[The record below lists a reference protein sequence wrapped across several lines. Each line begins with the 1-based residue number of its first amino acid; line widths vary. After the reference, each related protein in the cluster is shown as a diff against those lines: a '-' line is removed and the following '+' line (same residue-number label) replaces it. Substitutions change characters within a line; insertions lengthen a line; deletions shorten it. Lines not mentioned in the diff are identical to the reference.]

1 MSANDMAGRA
11 AARRSDIGGWVA
23 GLLAE
28 RRRRTALIGSA
39 VFVVLLLWSCVFAT
53 SFQQYLLGQVLIF
66 GLSALG
72 LDWLMGRAGQV
83 SVGNG
88 ALMAV
93 GAFLTGAIADK
104 SWAPFPVPL
113 IIAGLAG
120 GAVGFLIGIPSL
132 RLKGIYFALVTL
144 ALQFIVVFAA
154 QQYEQRTNQ
163 VSGVTVAP
171 PSIGGYS
178 FTPGPAYLIML
189 AAIVGIV
196 MILLYRTYGR
206 MPGRAWMAIKE
217 SELAA
222 STIQVDVRAWKL
234 KAFVGSSMIIS
245 VAGSLLAYYTG
256 LVSSDTFS
264 LEFAIT
270 FVAMTIIGGV
280 GSMSGALFG
289 AAVVTLAPQ
298 ALSGLSS
305 LNPGSLWLSSNLP
318 VIQNGIY
325 GLLVLLVL
333 LFLPKG
339 VLPSLY
345 DLAVKLRHRR
355 SPKTP
360 SAAGSRS
367 AQRLAVQDR
376 PVAPATP
383 TRANGPDRLLI
394 RDLDVR
400 YSNGARALIGVNLGL
415 EFGRTIAVVGRNGAG
430 KSTLLRSIGGFFAT
444 ENVSTRGSISLGERE
459 ILGASPLSTSKLG
472 VVLVPE
478 RDKIFPS
485 LTVAEHLKYIGD
497 VDAAREAIPEA
508 WPIIEKRWRSEA
520 GLLSGGER
528 QLVALAMAA
537 SLRPR
542 LLLIDEMSLGL
553 APVMIAQ
560 VTEAIAQLQSHR
572 AMSIIIVEQN
582 VVVATG
588 LADRVYQLAS
598 GVLGPHEQL
607 SELAATE
614 PALEVQP

>member
-1 MSANDMAGRA
+1 MTASDTASRSVVGLRSELGAWLSA
-11 AARRSDIGGWVA
+11 
-23 GLLAE
+23 LLAV
-28 RRRRTALIGSA
+28 RRRRTALIGSV
-39 VFVVLLLWSCVFAT
+39 VFVLAVLSSCVFAT
-53 SFQQYLLGQVLIF
+53 SFQQYLIGQVLIF

-93 GAFLTGAIADK
+93 GAFLTGAIASK
-104 SWAPFPVPL
+104 SWAPFPIPL
-113 IIAGLAG
+113 ILAGLAG
-120 GAVGFLIGIPSL
+120 GVVGFIIAIPSL

-154 QQYEQRTNQ
+154 QQYEQRSNQ
-163 VSGVTVAP
+163 VSGVSV
-171 PSIGGYS
+171 PSPAVGGYS
-178 FTPGPAYLIML
+178 FSPGPAYLLML
-189 AAIVGIV
+189 AAIVGLV
-196 MILLYRTYGR
+196 MILLYRAYGR

-234 KAFVGSSMIIS
+234 KAFVGSSVIIS
-245 VAGSLLAYYTG
+245 IAGSLLAYYTG
-256 LVSSDTFS
+256 IVSSDTFS
-264 LEFAIT
+264 LDFAIT

-298 ALSGLSS
+298 ALTALSN

-325 GLLVLLVL
+325 GLLVLIVL

-339 VLPSLY
+339 VLPNLY
-345 DLAVKLRHRR
+345 DVGLKLRDRR
-355 SPKTP
+355 TRGAPSPGFLQNARSLGVHDRP
-360 SAAGSRS
+360 IAPVGSRE
-367 AQRLAVQDR
+367 
-376 PVAPATP
+376 
-383 TRANGPDRLLI
+383 NGPDSLRI
-394 RDLDVR
+394 RDLEVR
-400 YSNGARALIGVNLGL
+400 YANGAQALIGVNLAL
-415 EFGRTIAVVGRNGAG
+415 DFGQTIAVVGRNGAG

-444 ENVSTRGSISLGERE
+444 ENVSMRGSISLGDCEL
-459 ILGASPLSTSKLG
+459 LGASPLSNSKLG

-485 LTVAEHLKYIGD
+485 LTVAEHLRYVGD

-508 WPIIEKRWRSEA
+508 WPLIEKRWRSEA

-553 APVMIAQ
+553 APVMIKQ
-560 VTEAIAQLQSHR
+560 VAEAIAQLRSHY
-572 AMSIIIVEQN
+572 AMSIMIVEQN
-582 VVVATG
+582 VKVATK
-588 LADRVYQLAS
+588 LSDQVYQLEG
-598 GVLGPHEQL
+598 GVLSAQEQL
-607 SELAATE
+607 AMVSATGQ
-614 PALEVQP
+614 PSEVQP